1 MSIEET
7 YNSFDLEA
15 IAVSVCLLSGY
26 HAFLYTLVFCFASN
40 RIQLS
45 TNLKNSILWIKKH
58 QQKTDAPTVT
68 LAVQTLR
75 NTILVAVF
83 IGGYALELGISTTNA
98 YLTNEGQFAKLR
110 SLIITVLA
118 VGSFLAWAT
127 VIRIAAHLGYMIGTL
142 DYSPPKNELISSV
155 VSGDIE
161 EGSKQNLDD
170 SSSWYLSSYSF
181 KRVPLDEALVV
192 QPPDIP
198 KESARMLQMLL
209 ICFK

>member
-83 IGGYALELGISTTNA
+83 IGGYALEDRVARIERYAAKRAARAWHRQVKYTVRKT
-98 YLTNEGQFAKLR
+98 FADSRLR
-110 SLIITVLA
+110 VKGRFVPKQYEELLRDFMMII
-118 VGSFLAWAT
+118 
-127 VIRIAAHLGYMIGTL
+127 
-142 DYSPPKNELISSV
+142 
-155 VSGDIE
+155 
-161 EGSKQNLDD
+161 
-170 SSSWYLSSYSF
+170 
-181 KRVPLDEALVV
+181 
-192 QPPDIP
+192 
-198 KESARMLQMLL
+198 
-209 ICFK
+209 